1 MATFS
6 PEVIRLAQ
14 ETQAKYGVPASVT
27 LAQYATESGYGKSW
41 LARNANNYF
50 GMTGSYNGQKVYK
63 TDRYWRKYSSMEESF
78 NDHGRL
84 LSSGRYGQ
92 ATKGATSA
100 DAYIDA
106 IQPIYAPE
114 SDGNKGIAKLWKT
127 IIKQNNLTQYDTGSY
142 SSTGSG
148 ASGAGE
154 APAGPAG
161 KIESIGYSI
170 LGGII
175 KAGAVILLCVVAVVL
190 FLNAFEMELPTP
202 KSIAK
207 KAVKE

>member
-50 GMTGSYNGQKVYK
+50 GMTGSYNGQKVFK

-84 LSSGRYGQ
+84 LSSGRYAQ
-92 ATKGATSA
+92 VTKGATSA
-100 DAYIDA
+100 DTYIDA

-114 SDGNKGIAKLWKT
+114 SDGNQGIAKLWKT

-154 APAGPAG
+154 APEGPAG

-175 KAGAVILLCVVAVVL
+175 TAGAVILLCVVAVVL

-202 KSIAK
+202 KSISK